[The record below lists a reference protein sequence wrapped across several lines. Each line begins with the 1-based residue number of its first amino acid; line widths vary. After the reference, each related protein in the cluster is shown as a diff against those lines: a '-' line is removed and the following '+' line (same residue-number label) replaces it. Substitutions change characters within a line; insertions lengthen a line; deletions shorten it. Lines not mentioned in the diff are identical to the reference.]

1 MKHSIIIFLA
11 GALLLPLGSYAQTTL
26 QRSFPVQA
34 GQTIVLEFDHP
45 KLINVSTWDKNE
57 VAIQGTVSINHG
69 ENDDAFVLDQ
79 KIKDKTLVIRNEIRD
94 MNKLPK
100 LYTIV
105 QGGQTTTF
113 NTREALRKYQAEHPG
128 NFERMS
134 EGVDIEIVLE
144 IKIPRGIPTQV
155 TSVYGM
161 VEVRSFQ
168 GPISVSSTYG
178 GVDAAVTEKTTGQI
192 QAETNYGEIFSN
204 LDTKFDGNPNDPEAF
219 HLLVAG
225 NAGTGPNCTFQS
237 RYGNVYLRK
246 AN

>member
-1 MKHSIIIFLA
+1 MKHIIIFLA
-11 GALLLPLGSYAQTTL
+11 GALLLPLGGYAQTAL

-45 KLINVSTWDKNE
+45 KLIKVSTWDKNE

-69 ENDDAFVLDQ
+69 QNDNAFVLEQ
-79 KIKDKTLVIRNEIRD
+79 KNSGKALVIRNEIRD
-94 MNKLPK
+94 MDKLPR

-105 QGGQTTTF
+105 QGGQTVTF
-113 NTREALRKYQAEHPG
+113 NTKEALKKYQAEHPG

-134 EGVDIEIVLE
+134 EGVNIEIVLE
-144 IKIPRGIPTQV
+144 IKVPRGIPTQV
-155 TSVYGM
+155 SSVYGM

-168 GPISVSSTYG
+168 GPVNVSSTYG
-178 GVDAAVTEKTTGQI
+178 GVDAALTEKATGQI

-204 LDTKFDGNPNDPEAF
+204 LDTKLAGNPNDPEAF

-225 NAGTGPNCTFQS
+225 NAGAGPNCSFQS

>member
-1 MKHSIIIFLA
+1 MKHIIIFLA

-34 GQTIVLEFDHP
+34 GQTIALEFDHP
-45 KLINVSTWDKNE
+45 RLIKVSTWEKNE

-69 ENDDAFVLDQ
+69 THDDAFILEQ
-79 KIKDKTLVIRNEIRD
+79 KTNGKTLTIRNEIRD
-94 MNKLPK
+94 LNKLPR

-105 QGGQTTTF
+105 QGGQTITF
-113 NTREALRKYQAEHPG
+113 NTKDDLRKYQAEHPG
-128 NFERMS
+128 KFERMS

-144 IKIPRGIPTQV
+144 IKVPREFPTQV

-192 QAETNYGEIFSN
+192 KAETNYGEIFSN
-204 LDTKFDGNPNDPEAF
+204 LDTKLTGNPNDPEAF

-225 NAGTGPNCTFQS
+225 NAGSGPTYSFQS

>member
-1 MKHSIIIFLA
+1 MKHIIIFLA
-11 GALLLPLGSYAQTTL
+11 GALLLPLGGYAQTAL

-34 GQTIVLEFDHP
+34 GQTIALEFDHP

-69 ENDDAFVLDQ
+69 THDDAFVLEQ
-79 KIKDKTLVIRNEIRD
+79 KLNGKTLTIRNEIRD
-94 MNKLPK
+94 LKNLPRI
-100 LYTIV
+100 YTIV
-105 QGGQTTTF
+105 QGGQTNTF
-113 NTREALRKYQAEHPG
+113 QTKAAMQKYQAEHPG
-128 NFERMS
+128 GFERIS

-144 IKIPRGIPTQV
+144 IKVPKGIPTQI

-168 GPISVSSTYG
+168 GPVSVNSTYG
-178 GVDAAVTEKTTGQI
+178 GVDAALAEKATGQI
-192 QAETNYGEIFSN
+192 KAETNYGEIFSN
-204 LDTKFDGNPNDPEAF
+204 LDTKLTGNPNDPEAF
-219 HLLVAG
+219 HLFVAG
-225 NAGTGPNCTFQS
+225 NAGTGPNCNFQS

>member
-1 MKHSIIIFLA
+1 MKHSIILFLA
-11 GALLLPLGSYAQTTL
+11 GALLLPLGGYAQTTL

-34 GQTIVLEFDHP
+34 GQTIALEFDHP
-45 KLINVSTWDKNE
+45 RLIKVSTWDKND

-69 ENDDAFVLDQ
+69 EHDDAFVLEPKTNG
-79 KIKDKTLVIRNEIRD
+79 KILTIRNEIRD
-94 MNKLPK
+94 LNKLPRI
-100 LYTIV
+100 YTIV
-105 QGGQTTTF
+105 QGGQTMTF
-113 NTREALRKYQAEHPG
+113 QTRDAMRKYQAEHPG
-128 NFERMS
+128 GFERMS

-144 IKIPRGIPTQV
+144 IKVPRGIPTQI

-168 GPISVSSTYG
+168 GPISVASTYG
-178 GVDAAVTEKTTGQI
+178 GVDAAVAEKTTGQI
-192 QAETNYGEIFSN
+192 KAETNYGEIFSN
-204 LDTKFDGNPNDPEAF
+204 LDTRLTGNPNDPEDF

-225 NAGTGPNCTFQS
+225 NAGTGPNCSFQS